1 MEMKMADVTTN
12 ETSRKARRD
21 WIDAKGNPV
30 ESGDEKDAV
39 GFRYTHIPS
48 ARRLEPNFDPDTD
61 AAPADSVFELS
72 NIPEPT
78 KTMLAIFGG
87 LTLAGNIVSTATNP
101 KSKGDPLANPIPDI
115 VARFEEM
122 GNGVWSGERG
132 AGGPRYNFEAL
143 AKAIANVK
151 GESDH
156 NPYLAKLEAKE
167 KVTIKGK
174 GSILYAAYAMKNTE
188 VAKHYAKL
196 TGAEEV
202 KASDL

>member
-1 MEMKMADVTTN
+1 MSDTTTN
-12 ETSRKARRD
+12 TAAEGRKARRD
-21 WIDAKGNPV
+21 WIDAQGNPID
-30 ESGDEKDAV
+30 SGDESKAV
-39 GFRYTHIPS
+39 GFRYTHIPT
-48 ARRLEPNFDPDTD
+48 AKRLEPDFDPETD
-61 AAPADSVFELS
+61 EAPADSVFELAT
-72 NIPEPT
+72 IPEPT

-122 GNGVWSGERG
+122 NNGVWTGERG
-132 AGGPRYNFEAL
+132 AGGPRYNAEAL
-143 AKAIANVK
+143 AKAIAQVK
-151 GESDH
+151 GEQDH
-156 NPYLAKLEAKE
+156 NPYLAKIENKD

-188 VAKHYAKL
+188 VQKLYVKL

-202 KASDL
+202 KATDL

>member
-1 MEMKMADVTTN
+1 MTDTTTN

-39 GFRYTHIPS
+39 GFRYTHIPT
-48 ARRLEPNFDPDTD
+48 ARRIEADFDPDTD
-61 AAPADSVFELS
+61 IGPSEAVFELS

-143 AKAIANVK
+143 SKAIAAVK
-151 GESDH
+151 GETDH

-188 VAKHYAKL
+188 VQKHYAKL

-202 KASDL
+202 KATDL